1 MGVEVAANPQQQAIA
16 DALWDNVEKQA
27 RAQHDGRRIAL
38 TRACDVKVERPVFL
52 HNPLVPTKVLT
63 LIAGRA
69 GVSKSTLSIDIAAK
83 ATLGKLTGD
92 WQHQPVT
99 VAFAAIEDDMGMQK
113 ARLQAAGADMNRVLF
128 LTVDD
133 TRDGNTV
140 STGLQLPDDTA
151 TLRDTLREHDVKL
164 LVIDP
169 ITSCIDGNT
178 DKRDD
183 VRRSLDPLAATAQEL
198 GIAIIGILHF
208 NKGGGYASD
217 KVSGSHA
224 FRDTVR
230 SLILV
235 AKDDETGECVVT
247 LDKSSYTPQQGG
259 SYKYTLAPRFITDDD
274 GERMEVPI
282 IAGFTPTD
290 TNVNEV
296 INRNVTGGDTT
307 GRAADNEVADWL
319 TAYLAENGPTN
330 CKQIAADAKDAEGY
344 TFKQLQHARE
354 RLTSPRVIARKDPTY
369 TGRGRRSLWELEQP
383 ECTST
388 YYAPSTHG
396 VKYGA

>member
-1 MGVEVAANPQQQAIA
+1 M
-16 DALWDNVEKQA
+16 
-27 RAQHDGRRIAL
+27 
-38 TRACDVKVERPVFL
+38 
-52 HNPLVPTKVLT
+52 
-63 LIAGRA
+63 
-69 GVSKSTLSIDIAAK
+69 
-83 ATLGKLTGD
+83 
-92 WQHQPVT
+92 
-99 VAFAAIEDDMGMQK
+99 
-113 ARLQAAGADMNRVLF
+113 
-128 LTVDD
+128 
-133 TRDGNTV
+133 
-140 STGLQLPDDTA
+140 
-151 TLRDTLREHDVKL
+151 RDTLREHDVKL

-247 LDKSSYTPQQGG
+247 LDKSSYTPQQGA

-307 GRAADNEVADWL
+307 GRAADNEVA
-319 TAYLAENGPTN
+319 TGSQPT
-330 CKQIAADAKDAEGY
+330 
-344 TFKQLQHARE
+344 
-354 RLTSPRVIARKDPTY
+354 
-369 TGRGRRSLWELEQP
+369 
-383 ECTST
+383 
-388 YYAPSTHG
+388 
-396 VKYGA
+396 

>member
-1 MGVEVAANPQQQAIA
+1 MTLAIA
-16 DALWDNVEKQA
+16 TTERQAAIDDALIANVDRLA
-27 RAQHDGRRIAL
+27 RSQHDGRRIAL

-52 HNPLVPTKVLT
+52 HNPLVPAKVLT

-92 WQHQPVT
+92 WNGRPAT
-99 VAFAAIEDDMGMQK
+99 VAFAAIEDDAGMQK
-113 ARLQAAGADMNRVLF
+113 ARLQAAGADMTRVLF
-128 LTVDD
+128 ITVDD
-133 TRDGNTV
+133 TRNGSTV

-151 TLRDTLREHDVKL
+151 TLRDTLREHGVKL
-164 LVIDP
+164 LIIDP

-183 VRRSLDPLAATAQEL
+183 VRRSLDPLAAIAQEL
-198 GIAIIGILHF
+198 QIAIIGILHF
-208 NKGGGYASD
+208 NKGAGYASD

-247 LDKSSYTPQQGG
+247 LDKSSYTPQQGA

-274 GERMEVPI
+274 GEQMEVPI
-282 IAGFTPTD
+282 ITDFAPTD
-290 TNVNEV
+290 TNVNEI
-296 INRNVTGGDTT
+296 INRNITGGDTT
-307 GRAADNEVADWL
+307 GRTADNEVAEWL
-319 TAYLAENGPTN
+319 TNYLAENGPTSF
-330 CKQIAADAKDAEGY
+330 KQIAADAKEAEGY
-344 TFKQLQHARE
+344 TAKQLQHARE
-354 RLTSPRVIARKDPTY
+354 RSTAPRIITSKDTGY
-369 TGRGRRSLWELEQP
+369 TGRGRRSLWQIEQQ
-383 ECTST
+383 
-388 YYAPSTHG
+388 
-396 VKYGA
+396 

>member
-1 MGVEVAANPQQQAIA
+1 
-16 DALWDNVEKQA
+16 
-27 RAQHDGRRIAL
+27 
-38 TRACDVKVERPVFL
+38 
-52 HNPLVPTKVLT
+52 
-63 LIAGRA
+63 
-69 GVSKSTLSIDIAAK
+69 
-83 ATLGKLTGD
+83 
-92 WQHQPVT
+92 
-99 VAFAAIEDDMGMQK
+99 MQK

-224 FRDTVR
+224 FRDTCLLYTSR
-230 SLILV
+230 
-235 AKDDETGECVVT
+235 CV
-247 LDKSSYTPQQGG
+247 
-259 SYKYTLAPRFITDDD
+259 
-274 GERMEVPI
+274 
-282 IAGFTPTD
+282 
-290 TNVNEV
+290 
-296 INRNVTGGDTT
+296 
-307 GRAADNEVADWL
+307 
-319 TAYLAENGPTN
+319 
-330 CKQIAADAKDAEGY
+330 
-344 TFKQLQHARE
+344 
-354 RLTSPRVIARKDPTY
+354 
-369 TGRGRRSLWELEQP
+369 
-383 ECTST
+383 
-388 YYAPSTHG
+388 
-396 VKYGA
+396 

>member
-198 GIAIIGILHF
+198 GIA
-208 NKGGGYASD
+208 
-217 KVSGSHA
+217 
-224 FRDTVR
+224 
-230 SLILV
+230 
-235 AKDDETGECVVT
+235 
-247 LDKSSYTPQQGG
+247 SS
-259 SYKYTLAPRFITDDD
+259 
-274 GERMEVPI
+274 
-282 IAGFTPTD
+282 
-290 TNVNEV
+290 
-296 INRNVTGGDTT
+296 
-307 GRAADNEVADWL
+307 
-319 TAYLAENGPTN
+319 AY
-330 CKQIAADAKDAEGY
+330 
-344 TFKQLQHARE
+344 
-354 RLTSPRVIARKDPTY
+354 
-369 TGRGRRSLWELEQP
+369 
-383 ECTST
+383 CTST
-388 YYAPSTHG
+388 RAAATPPTR
-396 VKYGA
+396 

>member
-1 MGVEVAANPQQQAIA
+1 MSGS
-16 DALWDNVEKQA
+16 
-27 RAQHDGRRIAL
+27 H
-38 TRACDVKVERPVFL
+38 
-52 HNPLVPTKVLT
+52 
-63 LIAGRA
+63 
-69 GVSKSTLSIDIAAK
+69 
-83 ATLGKLTGD
+83 
-92 WQHQPVT
+92 
-99 VAFAAIEDDMGMQK
+99 AF
-113 ARLQAAGADMNRVLF
+113 
-128 LTVDD
+128 
-133 TRDGNTV
+133 
-140 STGLQLPDDTA
+140 
-151 TLRDTLREHDVKL
+151 RDTV
-164 LVIDP
+164 
-169 ITSCIDGNT
+169 
-178 DKRDD
+178 
-183 VRRSLDPLAATAQEL
+183 RSL
-198 GIAIIGILHF
+198 ILVAKDDETGECVVTLDKSSYTP

-247 LDKSSYTPQQGG
+247 LDKSSYTPQQGQ

-282 IAGFTPTD
+282 ITDDETGECVVTLDKSSYTPQQGQSYKYTLAPRFITDDDGERMEVPIITNFAPTD
-290 TNVNEV
+290 TNVNEI
-296 INRNVTGGDTT
+296 INRNITGGDTTARAADNEVAEWLTNYLAENGPTNCKQIAADAKDAEGYTFKQLQHARERLTSPRVIARKDPTYTGRGRRSLWEPTDTNVNEIINRNITGGDTT
-307 GRAADNEVADWL
+307 GRTADNEVAEWL
-319 TAYLAENGPTN
+319 TNYLAENGPTN

-388 YYAPSTHG
+388 ITPHQHMG
-396 VKYGA
+396 